1 MGRRRMHELVVEG
14 AACLPRVLCSTS
26 SFVPS
31 FVHVTSVGLSLA
43 PGCSPVLRLHVRTLR
58 APLWPSGLETCWLT
72 TAPALGAWCAFTM
85 RGLEACRP
93 QGVGCLRA
101 GEPTNRRAS
110 LQRLFGSSLSLS
122 MGPLALSGQM
132 TWPAVRVVHAFRLLP
147 DRTPRVNGACP
158 YLCLTCRLLGRASA
172 AAGCVPVAR
181 ICPWTIVLSDSCCI
195 LGDVP
200 CALAQGVIRR
210 KK

>member
-101 GEPTNRRAS
+101 GEPTNPCEFTATFWQ
-110 LQRLFGSSLSLS
+110 LSLSLS
-122 MGPLALSGQM
+122 LSSRSQWTDDM
-132 TWPAVRVVHAFRLLP
+132 ARRSS
-147 DRTPRVNGACP
+147 GACLP
-158 YLCLTCRLLGRASA
+158 S
-172 AAGCVPVAR
+172 
-181 ICPWTIVLSDSCCI
+181 
-195 LGDVP
+195 
-200 CALAQGVIRR
+200 
-210 KK
+210 